1 VEFENLGDHG
11 CVERRLHDKERF
23 MLGKGNEEWT
33 RYDLKTPSAMVD
45 PSPIYAR
52 MLAEAPV
59 HWSKSMGGWVLA
71 RYDDVSSFLR
81 DPRLSASRFEPLAQL
96 LPADKLRRMAPILGA
111 ASRWTVLLDPPEHT
125 RLRGLTQK
133 GFSPKVLQPVRARV
147 DLLTN
152 SLLDAVQGR
161 GEMELI
167 ADFAL
172 PLPAMVIADLLGAA
186 PGDYPRFSAWS
197 KSIAR
202 LFAVAEFSDEFIDEL
217 SQSFLEMNNYLR
229 GLIEDRR
236 RVRRHD
242 LISHLLDVQ
251 QQGAPLSDEEM
262 QAECILLL
270 VAGHETTVN
279 LIGTSTRALLLHPE
293 QAQKL
298 RDDPSLMANAIEE
311 FLRYDGV
318 KWLTRMARED
328 IEIGGAR
335 IDAGDL
341 VVLVVGAANRDPS
354 QFSDP
359 DRLDISRTQGRHLAF
374 GNGPHFCEGAPLA
387 RIEMEIAMN
396 TLLRRIPQLRCAV
409 PIDTLAWDEVSHLRY
424 LKALPVAF

>member
-1 VEFENLGDHG
+1 
-11 CVERRLHDKERF
+11 
-23 MLGKGNEEWT
+23 
-33 RYDLKTPSAMVD
+33 
-45 PSPIYAR
+45 
-52 MLAEAPV
+52 
-59 HWSKSMGGWVLA
+59 
-71 RYDDVSSFLR
+71 
-81 DPRLSASRFEPLAQL
+81 
-96 LPADKLRRMAPILGA
+96 
-111 ASRWTVLLDPPEHT
+111 
-125 RLRGLTQK
+125 
-133 GFSPKVLQPVRARV
+133 
-147 DLLTN
+147 
-152 SLLDAVQGR
+152 
-161 GEMELI
+161 
-167 ADFAL
+167 
-172 PLPAMVIADLLGAA
+172 VIADLLGAA
-186 PGDYPRFSAWS
+186 PEDYPRFSAWS

-202 LFAVAEFSDEFIDEL
+202 LFAVTEFSDEFIDEL

-298 RDDPSLMANAIEE
+298 RDNPSLMANAIEE

-328 IEIGGAR
+328 IEIGGVR

-359 DRLDISRTQGRHLAF
+359 DRLDISRAQGRHLTF

>member
-1 VEFENLGDHG
+1 LADRADHG
-11 CVERRLHDKERF
+11 RVKFPLHDKERF
-23 MLGKGNEEWT
+23 MLGKGNEEWA
-33 RYDLKTPSAMVD
+33 RYDLKTPAAMAD
-45 PSPIYAR
+45 PFPVYAR

-71 RYDDVSSFLR
+71 RYDDVSSSLR
-81 DPRLSASRFEPLAQL
+81 DPRLSANRLEPVARL
-96 LPADKLRRMAPILGA
+96 LSADKLRRMAPILGTV
-111 ASRWTVLLDPPEHT
+111 SRWTLLLDPPEHN
-125 RLRGLTQK
+125 RLRGMTQK
-133 GFSPKVLQPVRARV
+133 GFSPKVLQAMHPRIE
-147 DLLTN
+147 LLAN
-152 SLLDAVQGR
+152 SLLDAVEGK
-161 GEMELI
+161 GEIELI

-172 PLPAMVIADLLGAA
+172 PLPAMVIADLLGAE
-186 PGDYPRFSAWS
+186 PEDYPRFSAWS

-202 LFAVAEFSDEFIDEL
+202 LFSVRELPDGFIDEL
-217 SQSFLEMNNYLR
+217 NQAFLEMSNYLR
-229 GLIEDRR
+229 DLIVDRR
-236 RVRRHD
+236 RTRRHD

-251 QQGAPLSDEEM
+251 QQGASLGDEEM

-298 RDDPSLMANAIEE
+298 REDPSLMPNAIEE
-311 FLRYDGV
+311 FVRYDGTI
-318 KWLTRMARED
+318 KWVTRMARED

-354 QFSDP
+354 QFPDP
-359 DRLDISRTQGRHLAF
+359 DRLDITRTQGRHIGF

-396 TLLRRIPQLRCAV
+396 TLLRRMPQLRFAV
-409 PIDTLAWDEVSHLRY
+409 PTDTLGWNEVGHLRC
-424 LKALPVAF
+424 LKTLPVAF

>member
-1 VEFENLGDHG
+1 
-11 CVERRLHDKERF
+11 
-23 MLGKGNEEWT
+23 
-33 RYDLKTPSAMVD
+33 
-45 PSPIYAR
+45 
-52 MLAEAPV
+52 
-59 HWSKSMGGWVLA
+59 MGGWVLA

-96 LPADKLRRMAPILGA
+96 LPADKLRRMAPILGT

-133 GFSPKVLQPVRARV
+133 GFSPKTLQPVRASV
-147 DLLTN
+147 ELLTN
-152 SLLDAVQGR
+152 SLLDAVQDR
-161 GEMELI
+161 REMELI

-172 PLPAMVIADLLGAA
+172 PLPAMVIADLLGAE
-186 PGDYPRFSAWS
+186 PEDYPRFSAWS

-202 LFAVAEFSDEFIDEL
+202 LFAVSEFSDEFIDEL
-217 SQSFLEMNNYLR
+217 SQSFLELNNYLR

-251 QQGAPLSDEEM
+251 EQGALLSDEEM

-298 RDDPSLMANAIEE
+298 RDKPSLMLNAIEE

-318 KWLTRMARED
+318 KWVTRMARED

-354 QFSDP
+354 QFPDP
-359 DRLDISRTQGRHLAF
+359 DRLDITRTQGRHLGF

-387 RIEMEIAMN
+387 RIEIEIAMN

-409 PIDTLAWDEVSHLRY
+409 PIDALAWDEVSHLRY